1 MKILGVIPAR
11 YASSRYPGK
20 PLVLINEKTMIQH
33 VWDRCVLSQQVTEW
47 VVATD
52 DHRIEETVLSFG
64 GKVVMTSDQAQSGTD
79 RCAEVIQS
87 KLIPP
92 NPFCFSIKSK
102 NQPKRVI
109 TIK

>member
-52 DHRIEETVLSFG
+52 DHTSSC
-64 GKVVMTSDQAQSGTD
+64 VMENKELTTAGSG
-79 RCAEVIQS
+79 I
-87 KLIPP
+87 
-92 NPFCFSIKSK
+92 
-102 NQPKRVI
+102 
-109 TIK
+109 